1 MQKRWT
7 KTPADPALVAQLQAE
22 LGLAPLFCEL
32 LVQRGITDKA
42 AAVRFFRPSLDHL
55 HDPFLMCDMD
65 RAAHRLIS
73 AILRRE
79 PILLYGDYDV
89 DGTTSVAL
97 MHSFLKNLD
106 ADLDHYLPDR
116 ETEGYGL
123 SNAGLDY
130 ARANGRSLV
139 IAMDVGIKAV
149 ERVSYARKM
158 GLDVIICDHHKP
170 GDHLP
175 AAYAVLDPQ
184 RRDCN
189 YPYKGLS
196 GCGVAFKLAQAV
208 AQLMDLD
215 AEEHLHPLLDYL
227 VISIAAD
234 IVPMTGENRT
244 LAHFGLQQLNAT
256 ERPGLRALLAYT
268 KRALPLSISDVV
280 FGIAP
285 TINAAGRLDHARR
298 AVEVLIAEE
307 PTQAQRTLNL
317 LSDRNNKRKL
327 FDRRTVEEATAQLV
341 DADDLDTRRSLVLY
355 DKNWHKGVI
364 GIAASRM
371 VERFYKPT
379 VMLTASQ
386 GKIVGSAR
394 SVRGFNVYN
403 SIRDCEEH
411 LLNYGGHAAAAGM
424 TLLPENLDAFR
435 AAFEESVARRIT
447 PEQLVPEVRVD
458 AVVTIDQLDLK
469 FWKVLQRF
477 APFGPENRAPVLCLK
492 NCYDTGESRLV
503 KHEHLR
509 LSIRQENVEGT
520 FSGMAFFL
528 GDHLERVQ
536 RGDRFHLAIKLEF
549 DTWKGRE
556 RLRFIASDI
565 RFRK

>member
-7 KTPADPALVAQLQAE
+7 KTPADPALVAQLQTE

-42 AAVRFFRPSLDHL
+42 AAVRFFRPSLNHL
-55 HDPFLMCDMD
+55 HDPFLMCDMN

-73 AILRRE
+73 AVLRKE

-97 MHSFLKNLD
+97 MHSFLQKLD

-130 ARANGRSLV
+130 AHAQGRSLV
-139 IAMDVGIKAV
+139 VAMDVGIKAV
-149 ERVSYARKM
+149 AGIDYARDL
-158 GLDVIICDHHKP
+158 GLDVIICDHHEP
-170 GDHLP
+170 GDQLP
-175 AAYAVLDPQ
+175 TAYAVLDPQ
-184 RRDCN
+184 RRDCS
-189 YPYKGLS
+189 YPYRGLS

-208 AQLMDLD
+208 AQLMNLD
-215 AEEHLHPLLDYL
+215 PQEHLYPLLDYL

-234 IVPMTGENRT
+234 IVPMTGENRA

-268 KRALPLSISDVV
+268 KRSLPLNISDVV

-298 AVEVLIAEE
+298 AVEVLIAQE
-307 PTQAQRTLNL
+307 PTRAQQTLNL
-317 LSDRNNKRKL
+317 LSDRNNKRRM
-327 FDRRTVEEATAQLV
+327 FDRRTVEEASAQL
-341 DADDLDTRRSLVLY
+341 AGATDLDTRRSLVLY
-355 DKNWHKGVI
+355 SKDWHKGVI

-371 VERFYKPT
+371 VERYYKPT
-379 VMLTASQ
+379 VMLTESQ

-403 SIRDCEEH
+403 AIRDCAEH
-411 LLNYGGHAAAAGM
+411 LIGYGGHAAAAGLTM
-424 TLLPENLDAFR
+424 RPENLAAFR
-435 AAFEESVARRIT
+435 TSFEESVARRIT
-447 PEQLVPEVRVD
+447 PEQLIPEVRID
-458 AVVTIDQLDLK
+458 AVVTIDQLDRN
-469 FWKVLQRF
+469 FWKLVQRF
-477 APFGPENRAPVLCLK
+477 APFGPENRAPVFCLK

-503 KHEHLR
+503 KQEHLR
-509 LSIRQENVEGT
+509 LSIHQEGAEGT
-520 FSGMAFFL
+520 FSGMAFFR
-528 GDHLERVQ
+528 GEHFERVQ
-536 RGDRFHLAIKLEF
+536 RGDRFHLAVKLER
-549 DTWKGRE
+549 DTWNGRE
-556 RLRFIASDI
+556 RLRFIASDL
-565 RFRK
+565 RFRT